1 MLREQSPRGT
11 NLLSRVINLFPVI
24 FYPIYIILNHAFLHY
39 PVADFG
45 AQALV
50 IGAVHKAFP
59 EDFIVGEEDAKVLRA
74 ETDKRDSVWDLVR
87 SAIEESSDL
96 SDRIGIIE
104 DTEEMLALIDRGS
117 HEGGS
122 VGSSYLVFI

>member
-1 MLREQSPRGT
+1 M
-11 NLLSRVINLFPVI
+11 
-24 FYPIYIILNHAFLHY
+24 
-39 PVADFG
+39 
-45 AQALV
+45 

-59 EDFIVGEEDAKVLRA
+59 EDFIVGEEDAEVLRA

-104 DTEEMLALIDRGS
+104 NTEEMLALIDRGS

>member
-1 MLREQSPRGT
+1 M
-11 NLLSRVINLFPVI
+11 
-24 FYPIYIILNHAFLHY
+24 LHY

-74 ETDKRDSVWDLVR
+74 EEDKCDSVWDLVK
-87 SAIEESSDL
+87 SAIEESRDL
-96 SDRIGIIE
+96 SDSIGAIE

-122 VGSSYLVFI
+122 VGSSYLV

>member
-1 MLREQSPRGT
+1 MSREPSRREIIPPSQVADFPPR
-11 NLLSRVINLFPVI
+11 NFLLNHS
-24 FYPIYIILNHAFLHY
+24 ILNHLFLRY

-59 EDFIVGEEDAKVLRA
+59 NDFIVGEEDAEVLRA

-87 SAIEESSDL
+87 SAIKESSDL
-96 SDRIGIIE
+96 NDRIGTIE
-104 DTEEMLALIDRGS
+104 DTEEMLTLIDRGS
-117 HEGGS
+117 HEGGP
-122 VGSSYLVFI
+122 VGS